1 MGRRSERLSKQGM
14 LASDLAGEGDVIQVV
29 SRAFDVLRCFE
40 GHEARLGNLEISNR
54 CGLPRSTVSRLTHT
68 LTRMG
73 QLVYLPRDQKYR
85 IGPSAVAMS
94 TSMMKGLQL
103 RNLIRLRL
111 QDVAE
116 QLPGT
121 VGFVIP
127 DRFHLV
133 YLEFA
138 RAANA
143 LGLHESTGSR
153 DRDGEHGRRHAYTA
167 ALDTEVG
174 DALIAEMER
183 EDAGGAKMLRP
194 RIEAN
199 RHHLR
204 EHGYVVACGTWSPH
218 INGCAV
224 PLWSPQYQT
233 FVVVTIGLLSA
244 MYDEKRLHKEVAP
257 RMLELGCAVGGLL
270 DGAEGESSAIGWSE
284 SRFPCRPKTITRS
297 SRRRRRMIWKPEL
310 DDLARR
316 EAFAREMGGVEKVK
330 RQRDQG
336 RLTVRERIDK
346 LVDRDSFH
354 EIGAI
359 SGIGEYDDNGE
370 LKQLTPANCVFGR
383 GRIDGR
389 TVVVVGDDFT
399 VRGGSADASISA
411 KPLMAEEMAHD
422 FRLPIIRIIEGSG
435 GGGSVK
441 TIETKGAANLPGGV
455 GGTRWYWYT
464 TANMARVPV
473 VGARARLGR
482 GPWRGAAGGKPLF
495 RHDQEPRRCS
505 LPVRPW

>member
-1 MGRRSERLSKQGM
+1 M
-14 LASDLAGEGDVIQVV
+14 LAGDLAGEGDVIQVV

-94 TSMMKGLQL
+94 ASMMKGLQL

-143 LGLHESTGSR
+143 LGLHEGTGSR
-153 DRDGEHGRRHAYTA
+153 IAITSTAAGHAYMA
-167 ALDTEVG
+167 ALDIDIG
-174 DALIAEMER
+174 DALITEMER
-183 EDAGGAKMLRP
+183 EIPEAAKLLRL
-194 RIEAN
+194 RVEAN
-199 RHHLR
+199 RRHLR
-204 EHGYVVACGTWSPH
+204 ERGYVVACGTWSPH

-257 RMLELGCAVGGLL
+257 HMLELAGAVGGLL
-270 DGAEGESSAIGWSE
+270 EGDGDFFT
-284 SRFPCRPKTITRS
+284 SRLERKPLPVPARNNNKIIKTEETN
-297 SRRRRRMIWKPEL
+297 EL
-310 DDLARR
+310 EAGARR
-316 EAFAREMGGVEKVK
+316 PRPARS
-330 RQRDQG
+330 
-336 RLTVRERIDK
+336 VRA
-346 LVDRDSFH
+346 
-354 EIGAI
+354 G
-359 SGIGEYDDNGE
+359 
-370 LKQLTPANCVFGR
+370 
-383 GRIDGR
+383 DGR
-389 TVVVVGDDFT
+389 
-399 VRGGSADASISA
+399 R
-411 KPLMAEEMAHD
+411 
-422 FRLPIIRIIEGSG
+422 
-435 GGGSVK
+435 
-441 TIETKGAANLPGGV
+441 
-455 GGTRWYWYT
+455 
-464 TANMARVPV
+464 
-473 VGARARLGR
+473 
-482 GPWRGAAGGKPLF
+482 
-495 RHDQEPRRCS
+495 
-505 LPVRPW
+505 

>member
-143 LGLHESTGSR
+143 LGLHETTGSR
-153 DRDGEHGRRHAYTA
+153 IAMASTAAGHAYTA
-167 ALDTEVG
+167 ALDVDVG

-183 EDAGGAKMLRP
+183 EIPESARMLKP
-194 RIEAN
+194 RIEGN
-199 RHHLR
+199 RRHLR
-204 EHGYVVACGTWSPH
+204 ETRLCRRLRPVEPAYQRARGAAVVAAIPDLCGGDDRP
-218 INGCAV
+218 AV
-224 PLWSPQYQT
+224 GD
-233 FVVVTIGLLSA
+233 VRRKA
-244 MYDEKRLHKEVAP
+244 AAP
-257 RMLELGCAVGGLL
+257 RSGAPDARTRGC
-270 DGAEGESSAIGWSE
+270 D
-284 SRFPCRPKTITRS
+284 RRPARG
-297 SRRRRRMIWKPEL
+297 RRRRHLLEP
-310 DDLARR
+310 A
-316 EAFAREMGGVEKVK
+316 
-330 RQRDQG
+330 
-336 RLTVRERIDK
+336 
-346 LVDRDSFH
+346 
-354 EIGAI
+354 GAKAA
-359 SGIGEYDDNGE
+359 SG
-370 LKQLTPANCVFGR
+370 
-383 GRIDGR
+383 DG
-389 TVVVVGDDFT
+389 
-399 VRGGSADASISA
+399 
-411 KPLMAEEMAHD
+411 PQ
-422 FRLPIIRIIEGSG
+422 
-435 GGGSVK
+435 
-441 TIETKGAANLPGGV
+441 N
-455 GGTRWYWYT
+455 
-464 TANMARVPV
+464 
-473 VGARARLGR
+473 
-482 GPWRGAAGGKPLF
+482 
-495 RHDQEPRRCS
+495 QQQ
-505 LPVRPW
+505 

>member
-40 GHEARLGNLEISNR
+40 GHEARLGNLEISSR

-111 QDVAE
+111 QDVAD

-127 DRFHLV
+127 DRFQLV

-143 LGLHESTGSR
+143 LGLHEGTGSR
-153 DRDGEHGRRHAYTA
+153 ITMTSTAAGFAYTA
-167 ALDTEVG
+167 ALDTEIG

-183 EDAGGAKMLRP
+183 EGSGNVPLLKS
-194 RIEAN
+194 RIDEN
-199 RHHLR
+199 RRHLR
-204 EHGYVVACGTWSPH
+204 EHGYVVGCGTWSPH

-224 PLWSPQYQT
+224 PVWSPQYQT

-244 MYDEKRLHKEVAP
+244 MFDEKRLHKEAAP
-257 RMLELGCAVGGLL
+257 LMLELGAAIGGLL
-270 DGAEGESSAIGWSE
+270 EGGESDIFT
-284 SRFPCRPKTITRS
+284 SRMERKPPLPVPTHNNNKIIKTEDTN
-297 SRRRRRMIWKPEL
+297 
-310 DDLARR
+310 DLEAGARR
-316 EAFAREMGGVEKVK
+316 ARSA
-330 RQRDQG
+330 RS
-336 RLTVRERIDK
+336 VRAR
-346 LVDRDSFH
+346 
-354 EIGAI
+354 
-359 SGIGEYDDNGE
+359 
-370 LKQLTPANCVFGR
+370 
-383 GRIDGR
+383 DGR
-389 TVVVVGDDFT
+389 
-399 VRGGSADASISA
+399 R
-411 KPLMAEEMAHD
+411 
-422 FRLPIIRIIEGSG
+422 
-435 GGGSVK
+435 
-441 TIETKGAANLPGGV
+441 
-455 GGTRWYWYT
+455 
-464 TANMARVPV
+464 
-473 VGARARLGR
+473 
-482 GPWRGAAGGKPLF
+482 
-495 RHDQEPRRCS
+495 
-505 LPVRPW
+505 